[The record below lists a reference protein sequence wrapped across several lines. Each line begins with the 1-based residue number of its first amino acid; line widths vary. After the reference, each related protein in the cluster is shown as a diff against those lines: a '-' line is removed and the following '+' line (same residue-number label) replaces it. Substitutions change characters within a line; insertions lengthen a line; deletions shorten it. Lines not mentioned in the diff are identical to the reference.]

1 MSFSRK
7 LERQYNN
14 SDNENLSSDEEE
26 PETENGLVEEEG
38 DEAIYIDELYC
49 VACNKSFKNHSS
61 ISNHQAS
68 KKHLE
73 NIERL
78 KLEMLEE
85 EGNFENSLSE
95 EELEDEEE
103 EAVVKISKKKKK
115 MKNKKALLVVNSDDE
130 EEEEAEVENIVV
142 EAEKTVENGV
152 KEDESLEEKFEEVK
166 VEERVIISK
175 KKNKKNKKV
184 VQKQKSDDEDEEEEI
199 GKISEDDDEDWDNS
213 RKGKKSKSK
222 SKSKK
227 KQTNNDSSD
236 PEIDV
241 DVDHVCVTCKQQFE
255 SKNKL
260 FQHLKKTKHGVY
272 IPKITDQEVIDKKS
286 KKKR

>member
-103 EAVVKISKKKKK
+103 AVVKISKKKKK
-115 MKNKKALLVVNSDDE
+115 MKNKKALLVVNSDEE
-130 EEEEAEVENIVV
+130 EEEEAVEKIVV
-142 EAEKTVENGV
+142 ESEKTVENGV
-152 KEDESLEEKFEEVK
+152 NEELEEKFEEVK
-166 VEERVIISK
+166 VEEKVIISK

-227 KQTNNDSSD
+227 KQTNDSSD